1 MTAASPR
8 SRRLRR
14 GLARGPGLAGSS
26 SSSEEREEPGAT
38 SGRAR
43 ASVANDD
50 LSLKMFPI
58 NDIVVAKTSFRID

>member
-26 SSSEEREEPGAT
+26 ASEEREEPGAT

>member
-8 SRRLRR
+8 SRRLRL
-14 GLARGPGLAGSS
+14 GLARGPGLAGS